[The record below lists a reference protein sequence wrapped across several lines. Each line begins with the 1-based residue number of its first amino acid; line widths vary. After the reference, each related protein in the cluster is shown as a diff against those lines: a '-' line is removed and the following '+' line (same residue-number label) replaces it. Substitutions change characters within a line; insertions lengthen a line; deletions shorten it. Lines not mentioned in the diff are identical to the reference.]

1 MLTFTLNKT
10 CFIVT
15 ENMKNGQLLILFTY
29 KTKMCEFYCSYSYRF
44 VLLKVFH
51 LSLSF
56 LNLLYINLSFH
67 KTFID
72 HTFLALINM
81 YLYQGHR
88 ERRRTWGWV
97 QGGANTPHPPPFP
110 GAKIFFPRKIGKQN
124 FSMRITC
131 EAFVYLMSKT

>member
-1 MLTFTLNKT
+1 MLTFTLNKI

-15 ENMKNGQLLILFTY
+15 ENMKNG
-29 KTKMCEFYCSYSYRF
+29 E
-44 VLLKVFH
+44 LLKQKCVSFTAPTPTVFH

-97 QGGANTPHPPPFP
+97 
-110 GAKIFFPRKIGKQN
+110 
-124 FSMRITC
+124 
-131 EAFVYLMSKT
+131 